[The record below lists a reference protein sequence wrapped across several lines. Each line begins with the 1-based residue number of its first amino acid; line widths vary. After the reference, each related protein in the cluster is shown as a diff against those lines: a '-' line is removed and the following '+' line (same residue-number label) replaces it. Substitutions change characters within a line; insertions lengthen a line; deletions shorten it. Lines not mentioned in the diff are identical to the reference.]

1 MYLSKDRLAPEA
13 GLYRAVDD
21 SKECEELNPEEATSE
36 KTVAPVTTCL
46 CRSISS
52 SSSGRHVF

>member
-36 KTVAPVTTCL
+36 KCSACYHLPL
-46 CRSISS
+46 PQHIL
-52 SSSGRHVF
+52 F